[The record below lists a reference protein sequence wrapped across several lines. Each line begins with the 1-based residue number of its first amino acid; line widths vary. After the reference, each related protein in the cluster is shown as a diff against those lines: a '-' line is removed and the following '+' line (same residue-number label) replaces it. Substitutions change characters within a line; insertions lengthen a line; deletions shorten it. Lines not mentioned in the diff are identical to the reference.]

1 MYRSY
6 SLRHAEGALE
16 EVEEPIEEGLAGV
29 LADHYHVVAL
39 QLGRGPALL
48 EGLEVVD
55 GDLDLPGRCLSIEA
69 HVAPVRHVLDSARG
83 EDRLLGGALPPQQE
97 RSGPLDRATDVHR
110 SGPRHLHHVA
120 GAELDAHALAPV
132 RDLRA

>member
-48 EGLEVVD
+48 EGLEGVD

-69 HVAPVRHVLDSARG
+69 HVAPGRHALDSARV
-83 EDRLLGGALPPQQE
+83 EDRLLRGVLPPPQE
-97 RSGPLDRATDVHR
+97 QPGTADP
-110 SGPRHLHHVA
+110 
-120 GAELDAHALAPV
+120 
-132 RDLRA
+132 